1 MFKTSHV
8 VYLVIVFF
16 LMRHFKVFNMIDKKT
31 KIKDKNYLLAF
42 TFAVLLFGAH
52 VLEMFVHEL
61 VKRVPMLK
69 LPRFMDDRIYV
80 DVPIVEGHAPLCQMK
95 YGAPNESLDNW
106 TDVTAT
112 TTETTLNAG
121 GANPDAECIYNLD
134 PDATGSRWRHVNPGV
149 DDLRCGCDP
158 STANAE
164 DVNPFKNDAPT
175 EDQVLRSCNSGQLDV
190 GICSA
195 AAEQVSTGPGDTS
208 LLCCHSQKVTNY
220 YAYLQGLW
228 NAHADPNQ
236 NLDGHEYVRLQGD
249 IAEAQYGAHRLA
261 QIGSEDDAGTIAAR
275 IAGDLNLGTYT
286 VPGRGGGG
294 GGNAPDEPSVEPMCN
309 DPADGTRSDCA
320 WGARLAADGSATP
333 IPEGERSEDACPTPC
348 VFVAR

>member
-95 YGAPNESLDNW
+95 YGAPNTPISEW
-106 TDVTAT
+106 TPANT
-112 TTETTLNAG
+112 TTENITTGTAP
-121 GANPDAECIYNLD
+121 ADSDADCIYNLGD
-134 PDATGSRWRHVNPGV
+134 VTEGVSRWRHKDGTDNI
-149 DDLRCGCDP
+149 CGCDP
-158 STANAE
+158 STADAE
-164 DVNPFKNDAPT
+164 DVNPFKIDAPT
-175 EDQVLRSCNSGQLDV
+175 EDQVLRSCNSGQLEV

-195 AAEQVSTGPGDTS
+195 AAEQGTNPGDD
-208 LLCCHSQKVTNY
+208 LPCCHSQKVTNY
-220 YAYLQGLW
+220 YTYLQGLW
-228 NAHADPNQ
+228 DDHADPSSL
-236 NLDGHEYVRLQGD
+236 NLDGHESVRLQGA
-249 IAEAQYGAHRLA
+249 IAAAQYGAHRSA
-261 QIGSEDDAGTIAAR
+261 QIGSVNEDGTIAAR
-275 IAGDLNLGTYT
+275 IAGELNLGTYT
-286 VPGRGGGG
+286 VPGRGGGGGG

-309 DPADGTRSDCA
+309 DPADGTRSNCA
-320 WGARLAADGSATP
+320 WDARLAADGSEDP
-333 IPEGERSEDACPTPC
+333 IPVGSRTEDACPSPC

>member
-52 VLEMFVHEL
+52 ILEMFVHEL

-95 YGAPNESLDNW
+95 FGAPNTPISEW

-112 TTETTLNAG
+112 TTENTTTSTPPAD
-121 GANPDAECIYNLD
+121 PDADCIYNLGD
-134 PDATGSRWRHVNPGV
+134 VQEGESRWRHRDEASENI
-149 DDLRCGCDP
+149 CGCDP
-158 STANAE
+158 STAVG
-164 DVNPFKNDAPT
+164 VNPFKNDAPT

-228 NAHADPNQ
+228 GGHDEAAAH
-236 NLDGHEYVRLQGD
+236 ESLQGD
-249 IAEAQYGAHRLA
+249 IAEEQYDLHRSAQLSGRA
-261 QIGSEDDAGTIAAR
+261 ER
-275 IAGDLNLGTYT
+275 IAGELNLGTYT

-294 GGNAPDEPSVEPMCN
+294 GGNAPVDPVEPVEQPIEPV
-309 DPADGTRSDCA
+309 DPDDPSG
-320 WGARLAADGSATP
+320 GAR
-333 IPEGERSEDACPTPC
+333 
-348 VFVAR
+348 